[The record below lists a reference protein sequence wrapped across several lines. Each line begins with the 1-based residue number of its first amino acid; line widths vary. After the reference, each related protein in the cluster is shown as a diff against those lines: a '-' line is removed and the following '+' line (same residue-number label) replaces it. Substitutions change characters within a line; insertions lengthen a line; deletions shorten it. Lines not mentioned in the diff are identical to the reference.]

1 MCQVRTGSPIRE
13 TRAAFFDLLSW
24 MDGRQ
29 SGIAGRCA
37 RGSSGCAFEIACP
50 GCRRERHSAGTGEC
64 ARTQRL
70 GQRSERHRQC
80 GQSAGDTAAGNHSGY
95 PAHGVPA
102 CRLPNHAGAASGQDQ
117 TNAICGIQ
125 IPPLGQSNGQGTR
138 QDDRRQG
145 SEHLQGMLN
154 SIVGLVCCSGYRR
167 RRLHLEERALARVS
181 GRHRAEVSLP
191 ASGAR

>member
-13 TRAAFFDLLSW
+13 TRAAFFDLLSR

-117 TNAICGIQ
+117 TDAICGIQ
-125 IPPLGQSNGQGTR
+125 IASRAGPNGR
-138 QDDRRQG
+138 QAARQAARRQHTK
-145 SEHLQGMLN
+145 HLQGML
-154 SIVGLVCCSGYRR
+154 SSA
-167 RRLHLEERALARVS
+167 RLQTRSNH
-181 GRHRAEVSLP
+181 
-191 ASGAR
+191 